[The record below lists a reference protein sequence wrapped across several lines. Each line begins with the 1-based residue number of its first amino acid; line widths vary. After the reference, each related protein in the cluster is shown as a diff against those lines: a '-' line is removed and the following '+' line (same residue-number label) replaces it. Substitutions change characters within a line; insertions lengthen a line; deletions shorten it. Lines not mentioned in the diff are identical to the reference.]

1 MKKKNI
7 LALACVFLMMIGIL
21 SGCGGGEEA
30 AYPAEDI
37 SCLVPYAAG
46 GGRPDHGPCHQHYSG
61 CDPSGEESHPDGSGA
76 GEGVRSGRER
86 FVLLR

>member
-37 SCLVPYAAG
+37 
-46 GGRPDHGPCHQHYSG
+46 
-61 CDPSGEESHPDGSGA
+61 
-76 GEGVRSGRER
+76 
-86 FVLLR
+86 

>member
-37 SCLVPYAAG
+37 SVSGPLRRWRRHRQHRPCCG
-46 GGRPDHGPCHQHYSG
+46 GQH
-61 CDPSGEESHPDGSGA
+61 
-76 GEGVRSGRER
+76 
-86 FVLLR
+86 